1 MAGVQN
7 LVPGL
12 AGLMPAGTPLAG
24 LLPQA
29 GAAAPAAAPAAPG
42 APEAGLPTPSDAA
55 QSIVPM
61 FVPLSGLP

>member
-1 MAGVQN
+1 

-24 LLPQA
+24 LLPSA
-29 GAAAPAAAPAAPG
+29 GAATPAAAPAAPATPG
-42 APEAGLPTPSDAA
+42 APALPNPSDAA

>member
-1 MAGVQN
+1 N

-24 LLPQA
+24 LLPA
-29 GAAAPAAAPAAPG
+29 TGAAPAAAPAAPG
-42 APEAGLPTPSDAA
+42 APAAPAAGLPNASDAA
-55 QSIVPM
+55 QSLVPM